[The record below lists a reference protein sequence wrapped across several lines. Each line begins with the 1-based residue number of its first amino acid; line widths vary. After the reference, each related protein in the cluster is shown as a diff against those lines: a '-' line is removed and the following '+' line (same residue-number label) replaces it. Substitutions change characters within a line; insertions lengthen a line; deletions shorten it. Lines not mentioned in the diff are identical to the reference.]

1 VVLNKSSA
9 LLQFFNPED
18 VKLVTNF
25 CQLCLEACPIVGR
38 LVSVGCFERIDSEIF
53 NVGSMIKASA
63 SKCKIPWL
71 LRATRSHGVEA
82 GTEKNHGLKLNK
94 VPYNSRAPIDR
105 RIGYSH
111 LNLMTHYMQHPS

>member
-105 RIGYSH
+105 RIGYH